1 MDEHWELKVRRKPM
15 KVERNDSSADH
26 QRVDYWKKRNSAKVE
41 FRKRT
46 GDGNAQKCEK
56 ETVNRLE
63 GELSGS
69 VVFRIRIKP
78 GSDDWNLTENRAEF
92 VLEHTGKNNM
102 GWWARRDRRKAE
114 NFVVVVVVVVV
125 VVGSSQHAAGRC
137 IPFSVLDCCP
147 QVSALVTV
155 TGCLPSTDILEWE
168 PFFKYRFHCF
178 QNPTFESSLFV
189 KNDIQVK
196 SVR

>member
-1 MDEHWELKVRRKPM
+1 MKNFPVGFLPKKV
-15 KVERNDSSADH
+15 
-26 QRVDYWKKRNSAKVE
+26 
-41 FRKRT
+41 
-46 GDGNAQKCEK
+46 
-56 ETVNRLE
+56 
-63 GELSGS
+63 
-69 VVFRIRIKP
+69 
-78 GSDDWNLTENRAEF
+78 ENRA
-92 VLEHTGKNNM
+92 LEVETIYLYPQSLRCQPSSYRSQSMHYQNPSLQNF
-102 GWWARRDRRKAE
+102 GWMLWSLQHKDFLALWSKQQTARFSTFLE
-114 NFVVVVVVVVV
+114 SFSNVFVVVVVVV

>member
-1 MDEHWELKVRRKPM
+1 MEQNPLTWIPIVLWRVTIITRTDTTQH
-15 KVERNDSSADH
+15 SS
-26 QRVDYWKKRNSAKVE
+26 NSAVSSPSNFICEAPFFYQDRPYRRHHSKIRRCAPIVAHLW
-41 FRKRT
+41 RK
-46 GDGNAQKCEK
+46 
-56 ETVNRLE
+56 
-63 GELSGS
+63 
-69 VVFRIRIKP
+69 
-78 GSDDWNLTENRAEF
+78 LTI
-92 VLEHTGKNNM
+92 
-102 GWWARRDRRKAE
+102 DR
-114 NFVVVVVVVVV
+114 FVVV